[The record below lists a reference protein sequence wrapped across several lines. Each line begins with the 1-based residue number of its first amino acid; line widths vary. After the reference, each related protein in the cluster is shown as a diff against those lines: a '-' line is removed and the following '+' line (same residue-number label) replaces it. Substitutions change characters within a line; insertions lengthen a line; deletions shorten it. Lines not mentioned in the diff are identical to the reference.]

1 MFQSRLIELGCA
13 YSWIEDDYYVAK
25 TEISQLAGDN
35 RFLSEENA
43 ELRQASLD
51 GIAIADAI
59 EELSKEREKLSVDLA
74 DRAATIKNLL
84 EENSELSYKLSSA
97 QREAERLAILTR
109 TPPERDVP
117 AHYEYTR

>member
-1 MFQSRLIELGCA
+1 
-13 YSWIEDDYYVAK
+13 
-25 TEISQLAGDN
+25 
-35 RFLSEENA
+35 
-43 ELRQASLD
+43 LD

-97 QREAERLAILTR
+97 
-109 TPPERDVP
+109 
-117 AHYEYTR
+117 